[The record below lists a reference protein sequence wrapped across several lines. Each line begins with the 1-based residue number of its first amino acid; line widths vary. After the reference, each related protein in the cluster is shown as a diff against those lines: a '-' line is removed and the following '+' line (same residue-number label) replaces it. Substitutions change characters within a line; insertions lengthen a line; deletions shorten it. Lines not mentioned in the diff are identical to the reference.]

1 MSDFH
6 RIIRVWKE
14 RQGFTVLELLAV
26 FALLAIIAAL
36 VAPKYTAVV
45 HESKVKACQSNI
57 EMLTKAA
64 EMYKEVNGDT
74 AQLTVKTL
82 LDAEYINE
90 YVYCPVGDGS
100 HQDITYLVKPSRVES
115 ELIHA
120 TSGSGSIVAYL
131 YKVLIIV

>member
-1 MSDFH
+1 MVSDFH

-45 HESKVKACQSNI
+45 KESKVKACQSNI

-64 EMYKEVNGDT
+64 EMYKEVKGDT

-90 YVYCPVGDGS
+90 YVYCPVDGFTKYNIS
-100 HQDITYLVKPSRVES
+100 GETVSCGNS
-115 ELIHA
+115 NHA
-120 TSGSGSIVAYL
+120 QVDP
-131 YKVLIIV
+131 

>member
-1 MSDFH
+1 MVSDFH

-45 HESKVKACQSNI
+45 KESKVKACQSNI

-64 EMYKEVNGDT
+64 EMYKEVKGDT

-90 YVYCPVGDGS
+90 YVYCPVGDK
-100 HQDITYLVKPSRVES
+100 DAVEDYQY
-115 ELIHA
+115 ENKEF
-120 TSGSGSIVAYL
+120 VC
-131 YKVLIIV
+131 KVDHNPTTNDG

>member
-1 MSDFH
+1 MVSDFH

-64 EMYKEVNGDT
+64 EMYKEVNGEWPSEQ
-74 AQLTVKTL
+74 QLVEGK
-82 LDAEYINE
+82 YIDE
-90 YVYCPVGDGS
+90 YVYCPVDGFTKYNIS
-100 HQDITYLVKPSRVES
+100 GETVSCGNS
-115 ELIHA
+115 NHA
-120 TSGSGSIVAYL
+120 QVDP
-131 YKVLIIV
+131 